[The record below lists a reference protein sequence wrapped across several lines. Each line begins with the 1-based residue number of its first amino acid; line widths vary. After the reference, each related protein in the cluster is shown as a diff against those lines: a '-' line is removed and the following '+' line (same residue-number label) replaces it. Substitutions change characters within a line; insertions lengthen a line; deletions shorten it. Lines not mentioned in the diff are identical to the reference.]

1 MKIQWTPEA
10 RQDRAEIWDYL
21 FERDENAAARIDDL
35 ISEAVAQLVD
45 FPMLG
50 HQGEVTGTRELTPHS
65 SYRLIYEIQGDI
77 VWILTVIHT
86 KRQWPPLR

>member
-1 MKIQWTPEA
+1 VKIQWTPEA